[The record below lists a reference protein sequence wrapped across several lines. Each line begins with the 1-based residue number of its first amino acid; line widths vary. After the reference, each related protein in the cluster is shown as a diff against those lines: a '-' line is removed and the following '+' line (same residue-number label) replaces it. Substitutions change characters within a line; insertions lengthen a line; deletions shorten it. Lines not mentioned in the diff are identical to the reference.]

1 MALLDDYGAGVAFD
15 EMVDASGQV
24 RPPYEALE
32 SQLARM
38 GPDDLRAIA
47 DSLASNY
54 IAAGVTFDVG
64 GVERPFPLDVV
75 PRILSSSEWDT
86 IESGVAQRVRVLEA
100 FLDDVYSETRCV
112 TDGIVPRRL
121 LSTSTHFHRAMHGI
135 KPPNGVR
142 VHVAG
147 IDLILVN
154 PGPQGFGVDSEL
166 VADTAED
173 AAAGTRVGFECVE
186 DHADCSLA
194 KLERVFLLG
203 HDREVLSVA
212 SLSPLFPGRFT
223 LSDLP
228 GVATRCFSPWRRP
241 T

>member
-1 MALLDDYGAGVAFD
+1 FSCLVVSFLSSLTDAYCYSFPTRRSSDLVLDPLGISGGGAG
-15 EMVDASGQV
+15 S
-24 RPPYEALE
+24 
-32 SQLARM
+32 
-38 GPDDLRAIA
+38 
-47 DSLASNY
+47 
-54 IAAGVTFDVG
+54 
-64 GVERPFPLDVV
+64 
-75 PRILSSSEWDT
+75 
-86 IESGVAQRVRVLEA
+86 
-100 FLDDVYSETRCV
+100 
-112 TDGIVPRRL
+112 
-121 LSTSTHFHRAMHGI
+121 
-135 KPPNGVR
+135 
-142 VHVAG
+142 VAG